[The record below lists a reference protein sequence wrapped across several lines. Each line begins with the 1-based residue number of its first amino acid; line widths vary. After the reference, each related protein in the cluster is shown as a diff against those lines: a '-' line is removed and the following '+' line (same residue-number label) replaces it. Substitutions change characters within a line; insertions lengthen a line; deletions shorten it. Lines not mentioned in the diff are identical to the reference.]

1 MELHWQVHR
10 QADGLPRG
18 LSNRRTTQSPNCARM
33 AISALQPALRTA
45 AGTQTSSCRPPSPPC
60 GSIRLSDFFFAR
72 RLAHARPSAVACNL
86 SKKKCTCSPGF
97 RIRYARARSRPDPSL
112 ASPLH
117 RRQIHVPVRPHTAQG
132 ALSSLSL
139 SHSLSPPLSVSV
151 LVSVS
156 VSVSLSLPLSLSLS
170 LPLSRTT
177 PPFAPSVFLLLS
189 LSLSIYLSIS
199 IYLPTPLPLPL
210 PCRSLSTACL
220 PFSTRAAG
228 AVAAAVER

>member
-1 MELHWQVHR
+1 MR
-10 QADGLPRG
+10 QYPFVGLFF
-18 LSNRRTTQSPNCARM
+18 
-33 AISALQPALRTA
+33 
-45 AGTQTSSCRPPSPPC
+45 RPPSRPC
-60 GSIRLSDFFFAR
+60 PAICGCLQSIQ
-72 RLAHARPSAVACNL
+72 
-86 SKKKCTCSPGF
+86 KKCTCSPGF

-177 PPFAPSVFLLLS
+177 PPLRSLCLSLALS
-189 LSLSIYLSIS
+189 LSLYLSIHL
-199 IYLPTPLPLPL
+199 Y
-210 PCRSLSTACL
+210 LSTYPSPSPVALSLALHSL
-220 PFSTRAAG
+220 PAFFNKGSWRG
-228 AVAAAVER
+228 GGGS